1 MGFLKFIKSVLLF
14 LANIISVIK
23 DIFVGIFNALKG
35 SILFIKGSIDCI
47 YKILFISFFCLLA
60 YIGYKVFTSAST
72 ISKKLDELQ
81 KTIVYIQQTSDDLS
95 KATQK
100 IVDTLNSVAKNANIV
115 TEKNGKKLKIAEKLK
130 SLL

>member
-1 MGFLKFIKSVLLF
+1 MIKS
-14 LANIISVIK
+14 
-23 DIFVGIFNALKG
+23 IFVGIFNVLKG
-35 SILFIKGSIDCI
+35 SVLFIKSSIDCI

-72 ISKKLDELQ
+72 INKKLDELQ

-100 IVDTLNSVAKNANIV
+100 IVDSLNSVAKNANII
-115 TEKNGKKLKIAEKLK
+115 TEKNSKKTLKIAEKLK